1 MKQGVLLSSYRT
13 IFTFSCIINYEI
25 NHLRFRRLPMKYLD
39 YREKR
44 QHGAFNFP
52 IAYYSENPHAPRYV
66 MPFHW
71 HNEYELISVT
81 EGTFPVTADGTD
93 YMMHAGDCLLL
104 PGGILH
110 GGTPEECRYE
120 CIVFHPRMLLVS
132 RHLCTPLIQGLINQS
147 ILLRQNLFGPD
158 TSVAKISRSLC
169 AYLQA
174 RPAGYEFFVQSCLY
188 QLLGVLSTE
197 HLLLFEET
205 KEGSGN
211 PEPVKNALSFI
222 EAHYTEHIELEDISR
237 AAGLNP
243 NYLCRL
249 FKNYTGRT
257 PIDYLR
263 SYRIE
268 CACEILATR
277 MLSIPETAW
286 RCGFHDPAYFSRC
299 FKKEKGMTPTSY
311 LRHSFT

>member
-1 MKQGVLLSSYRT
+1 
-13 IFTFSCIINYEI
+13 
-25 NHLRFRRLPMKYLD
+25 MKYLD

-44 QHGAFNFP
+44 QHGDFNFP

-71 HNEYELISVT
+71 HDEYELIYVT
-81 EGTFPVTADGTD
+81 DGNFLVTADGTD
-93 YMMHAGDCLLL
+93 YMMQEGDCLLL

-110 GGTPEECRYE
+110 GGTPENCHYE
-120 CIVFHPRMLLVS
+120 CVVFHPRMLLVS
-132 RHLCTPLIQGLINQS
+132 QHLCAPLIHGLINRTVT
-147 ILLRQNLFGPD
+147 LRKNLFGPD
-158 TSVAKISRSLC
+158 TAAAMITGNLCSCLQSRT
-169 AYLQA
+169 
-174 RPAGYEFFVQSCLY
+174 RGYEWFVQSCLY
-188 QLLGVLSTE
+188 QLLGVLNAE
-197 HLLLFEET
+197 EILIFEET

-222 EAHYTEHIELEDISR
+222 EAHYSEHIELDAISR

-257 PIDYLR
+257 PVDYLR
-263 SYRIE
+263 YYRIE

-286 RCGFHDPAYFSRC
+286 KCGFHDPAYFSRC
-299 FKKEKGMTPTSY
+299 FKKEKGMTPTTY
-311 LRHSFT
+311 LRQKFA